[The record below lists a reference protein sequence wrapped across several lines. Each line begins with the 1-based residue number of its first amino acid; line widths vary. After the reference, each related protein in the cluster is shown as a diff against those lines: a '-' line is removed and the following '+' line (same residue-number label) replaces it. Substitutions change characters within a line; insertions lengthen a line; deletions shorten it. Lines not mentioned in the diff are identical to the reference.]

1 MVLLT
6 AENIRKSYG
15 TRVIFDDISFSIHEG
30 DKIGVI
36 GVNGTGKSTLLK
48 IIAGVDQADSGTI
61 VTMNGMRIG
70 YLSQSPVF
78 VDGTTVLQQVFRG
91 ENPQLALVREYEE
104 TMAALAKTPE
114 EERLVKRAAEL
125 AEKMDKAEAWS
136 LESEAKTIL
145 TKLGISDFGQTVET
159 LSGGQKKRVALA
171 AALIAPV
178 DLLILDEWLI
188 RPLSP
193 QEAYDLLE
201 IVEARC
207 KRSMLFC
214 TQYQPEG
221 WYTRIDPNPES
232 DSPVSEAIMDRII
245 HNSYEIMVEGRISM
259 RERKG
264 LKASA
269 QKGSGED

>member
-1 MVLLT
+1 M
-6 AENIRKSYG
+6 
-15 TRVIFDDISFSIHEG
+15 
-30 DKIGVI
+30 
-36 GVNGTGKSTLLK
+36 
-48 IIAGVDQADSGTI
+48 
-61 VTMNGMRIG
+61 
-70 YLSQSPVF
+70 
-78 VDGTTVLQQVFRG
+78 
-91 ENPQLALVREYEE
+91 
-104 TMAALAKTPE
+104 
-114 EERLVKRAAEL
+114 
-125 AEKMDKAEAWS
+125 
-136 LESEAKTIL
+136 
-145 TKLGISDFGQTVET
+145 
-159 LSGGQKKRVALA
+159 
-171 AALIAPV
+171 

>member
-1 MVLLT
+1 MT
-6 AENIRKSYG
+6 QQ
-15 TRVIFDDISFSIHEG
+15 
-30 DKIGVI
+30 
-36 GVNGTGKSTLLK
+36 TLDML
-48 IIAGVDQADSGTI
+48 AD
-61 VTMNGMRIG
+61 MK
-70 YLSQSPVF
+70 LS
-78 VDGTTVLQQVFRG
+78 
-91 ENPQLALVREYEE
+91 A
-104 TMAALAKTPE
+104 M
-114 EERLVKRAAEL
+114 AAEL
-125 AEKMDKAEAWS
+125 ANQLKDPSFAALGFEERLDMIVTAEWNKRQTNKINRLIRNAHFSASSATIEGIEYYEDRKLDKTQILRLATCKYIDEGHHVILKGAS
-136 LESEAKTIL
+136 GNGKTYIACAL
-145 TKLGISDFGQTVET
+145 GNAACRRFKKVAYIRMPELLDEITIARSSGELKKL
-159 LSGGQKKRVALA
+159 LA
-171 AALIAPV
+171 AYKKV